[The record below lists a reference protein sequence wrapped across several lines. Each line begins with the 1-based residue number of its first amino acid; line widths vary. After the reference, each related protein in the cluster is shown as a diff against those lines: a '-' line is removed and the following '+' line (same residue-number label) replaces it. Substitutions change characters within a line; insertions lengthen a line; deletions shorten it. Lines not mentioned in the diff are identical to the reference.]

1 MNILSF
7 FIIVLNASLLAGAL
21 GGIFVDIPLRGDLS
35 NKVRVQTTVM
45 QSVSERDAEMIVINK
60 KIADLEK
67 ENPSL
72 PLEIQEAKENLEAQ
86 SLSLSNK
93 MKQLNKATSTLA
105 ALQKQNAIKEKEMK
119 KQLSLKVIEAT
130 SSSDEIPMENATTT
144 K

>member
-105 ALQKQNAIKEKEMK
+105 ALQKQNAI
-119 KQLSLKVIEAT
+119 
-130 SSSDEIPMENATTT
+130 
-144 K
+144 